1 MRRNGKIIKMN
12 PGNSGDGFNMFL
24 IYRKNNPS
32 QNPDTENDTT
42 KNHTLTRTAPMRAL
56 RN

>member
-12 PGNSGDGFNMFL
+12 PGNGGDGFSMFL
-24 IYRKNNPS
+24 IYRKNTPS
-32 QNPDTENDTT
+32 QNPNNENENT
-42 KNHTLTRTAPMRAL
+42 KNHTLTRAVPMRAL